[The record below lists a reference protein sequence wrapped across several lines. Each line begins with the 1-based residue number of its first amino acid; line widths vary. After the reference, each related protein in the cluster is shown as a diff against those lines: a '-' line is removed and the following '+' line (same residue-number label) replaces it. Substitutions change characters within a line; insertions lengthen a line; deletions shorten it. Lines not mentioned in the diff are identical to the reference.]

1 MVQPYDMPE
10 LEPVELGG
18 SVFVEVNKNLW
29 RAVDEFGFERI
40 PFENASDVVGIWDGQ
55 EFVAM
60 VCAMCTMGRWRTCT
74 NLSRSA

>member
-1 MVQPYDMPE
+1 MQPYDMPE

-29 RAVDEFGFERI
+29 RAVDEFGFELI

-55 EFVAM
+55 GFV
-60 VCAMCTMGRWRTCT
+60 VTVRDMCTMGRRRTWH
-74 NLSRSA
+74 